1 MLKGVTLFGN
11 YFRRKGWITSSDA
24 ASAKSAAEEGKTE
37 EVEKR
42 GTKKDAVGR
51 WWDRGE
57 GGTRVVIEFATAY
70 AIVKALLPLRIV
82 ISVWGAPW
90 FARYSVIPMQNLFKR
105 MFRNKKAAKSVSSG
119 ANKS

>member
-1 MLKGVTLFGN
+1 VLKGVTLFGN

-42 GTKKDAVGR
+42 GTNKDAVGR
-51 WWDRGE
+51 RWDRGE